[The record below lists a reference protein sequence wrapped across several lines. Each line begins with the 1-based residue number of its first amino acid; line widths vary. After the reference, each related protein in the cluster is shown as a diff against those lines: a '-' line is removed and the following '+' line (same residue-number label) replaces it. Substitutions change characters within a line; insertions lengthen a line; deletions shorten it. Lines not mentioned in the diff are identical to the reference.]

1 MTALQHRTRRELLT
15 ASLLLSLA
23 ADGMAQSSAPA
34 VASQDAASKTVV
46 AYFSRSGNT
55 RVIAGHISR
64 TLRADL
70 FEIVPEK
77 PYPEDYF
84 ATVEQA
90 KHERDSNYEP
100 QLKTKISIIAKYK
113 TLFLGFPIWGET
125 APPVIRSFL
134 ATHDLSTA
142 TIIPFITHGGYGLG
156 SSLSVIAG
164 HAPQA
169 RFLEGFSLEA
179 DQERRTLEQVT
190 NWLGGVPIPD

>member
-1 MTALQHRTRRELLT
+1 
-15 ASLLLSLA
+15 
-23 ADGMAQSSAPA
+23 MAQSSTTA
-34 VASQDAASKTVV
+34 VASQDAANKTVV

-90 KHERDSNYEP
+90 KHERDANYQP
-100 QLKTKISIIAKYK
+100 QLKTKISNIAKYK

-134 ATHDLSTA
+134 ANHDLSTA

-156 SSLSVIAG
+156 YSLSVIARY
-164 HAPQA
+164 APQA
-169 RFLEGFSLEA
+169 RLLEGFSLEA

-190 NWLGGVPIPD
+190 NWLGGVPIPN